1 MFLKMIF
8 WENDKLCIVQE
19 KLNKKKN
26 LRDKAKVVVY
36 WTRET

>member
-8 WENDKLCIVQE
+8 WGNDKLCIVQE
-19 KLNKKKN
+19 ILNKKKN